1 MEENENIEQK
11 IKKIIHIDMD
21 AFFASVEQLDNP
33 ELRGK
38 PIAVGGSKERG
49 VVAAAS
55 YEARKF
61 GVKSAMPSVIAA
73 RKCKNLI
80 FVKPRFERYKEIS
93 NKIREI
99 FSRYTDLIEPLSLD
113 EAYLDV
119 TENKKNE
126 FFATQIAMDI
136 RNDIKTELNLTAS
149 AGVSF
154 NKFLAKI
161 ASDENKPDGITI
173 ITPDKAPDFI
183 YALPIERF
191 FGIGRVTAQKMMSF
205 GIFYGKDLKAKDLD
219 FLSKNF
225 GKSGRHFYNIVR
237 LKDNRNV
244 NPNRVRKSIG
254 IEHTYFEDIDDK
266 ELIFNKFETLS
277 IELGKRMNRSS
288 ARGKTLTAKIK
299 FHDFTQITRSMTFK
313 YYISKKENISDGW
326 KLIFGE
332 NFEFEKS
339 VRLLGLSISNL
350 KRNEI
355 IKVESKKG
363 KQLRI
368 EF

>member
-1 MEENENIEQK
+1 MEENSNIEQK
-11 IKKIIHIDMD
+11 VKKIIHIDMD
-21 AFFASVEQLDNP
+21 AFYASVEQLDNP

-61 GVKSAMPSVIAA
+61 GVKSAMPSTIAA

-80 FVKPRFERYKEIS
+80 FVPPRFERYKEIS

-136 RNDIKTELNLTAS
+136 RKDIKTELNLTAS

-161 ASDENKPDGITI
+161 ASDENKPDGITV
-173 ITPDKAPDFI
+173 ITPDKASTFI
-183 YALPIERF
+183 DTLPIERF
-191 FGIGRVTAQKMMSF
+191 FGIGKVTAQKMMSF
-205 GIFYGKDLKAKDLD
+205 GIFYGKDLKSKDLA

-225 GKSGRHFYNIVR
+225 GKSGKHFYDIVR

-244 NPNRVRKSIG
+244 NPNRIRKSIG
-254 IEHTYFEDIDDK
+254 IEHTYMQDIDDK
-266 ELIFNKFETLS
+266 ELIYNNFETLS
-277 IELGKRMNRSS
+277 KELGNRMNRNS
-288 ARGKTLTAKIK
+288 AKGKTLTIKIK
-299 FHDFTQITRSMTFK
+299 YHDFTQITRSMTFK
-313 YYISKKENISDGW
+313 YYISKKENIRDSW
-326 KLIFGE
+326 KMILE
-332 NFEFEKS
+332 EDFEFEKP

-350 KRNEI
+350 KRNEVVKI
-355 IKVESKKG
+355 ESKKG